1 MKISAQQLEDFAAKE
16 PAKGLLPELVRR
28 LIQASADGLGD
39 VRFPS
44 GESTFRPGA
53 DGLLQAMGSPPYV
66 PPGVSLWELSTEKQP
81 HQKAKDDIE
90 KRSKSEARDAYLDH
104 KRADITYVAYPFAVG
119 MARRVRIETS
129 SRTTIEDVAFGKT
142 SKSSTQTI

>member
-1 MKISAQQLEDFAAKE
+1 MKISEQQLEEFAAKE

-28 LIQASADGLGD
+28 LIQASADGVGD

-66 PPGVSLWELSTEKQP
+66 PAGVSLWELSTEKQP
-81 HQKAKDDIE
+81 HRKAKDDIE
-90 KRSKSEARDAYLDH
+90 KRSKSDARDVYLDH
-104 KRADITYVAYPFAVG
+104 KRADIIYVALSL
-119 MARRVRIETS
+119 RRWHGEKGQDRNQFESHFRGLRVWK
-129 SRTTIEDVAFGKT
+129 DVKIIDAD
-142 SKSSTQTI
+142 